1 MDDRSR
7 GRGRAPLLLPS
18 EPSDDLIRAL
28 MRRRDVSRRDFL
40 RFTGT
45 SVGLAAVGPILAAC
59 AGASQ
64 QSPGATATGGAV
76 SPGETAPT
84 APPASLAPPTAD
96 VTLEFWNPFTG
107 PDGEFMQGLVEQF
120 NDEHD
125 TLTVNVTRQAEY
137 YTKLRAAATSNQLPQ
152 VAIVHLDQIQQ
163 HAADGIITP
172 LDDLASALELTAED
186 FTEPVWN
193 GGVWQDQ
200 RYAVPLDI
208 HTTTFFWNKEHF
220 EAAGLDPE
228 TIPEGEE
235 GFLEAARAITEE
247 AGVPGYM
254 TSVNNFLVGIVWSS
268 LFYQAG
274 GEWTNGDYTEATFNS
289 DAGVR
294 AAQLLKTLVD
304 EGITPKGTASD
315 GEIAAFKAGDAGMV
329 MLGIWETTGMRDT
342 LGDTVGIGPVPQ
354 VFGPG
359 VWAGSHNLAVTK
371 GVEGDERQAAYYFIN
386 WISEHSAQWAAA
398 GQLPARAS
406 ARETPEFTAL
416 EDISRIGEQVDD
428 ARFFPPVVG
437 FAPIVF
443 DPGGAGEAVLLAMD
457 GQDPKAT
464 LDAAAQRA
472 SQILK
477 ENKQRYG

>member
-1 MDDRSR
+1 MAR
-7 GRGRAPLLLPS
+7 RAAPSNSPDEIRRVLYLPDWS
-18 EPSDDLIRAL
+18 
-28 MRRRDVSRRDFL
+28 RRRFL
-40 RFTGT
+40 RLTGAG
-45 SVGLAAVGPILAAC
+45 VGLAALSPVLAAC

-64 QSPGATATGGAV
+64 QSPAQTTAGQPTQGGASA
-76 SPGETAPT
+76 SPVGSAP
-84 APPASLAPPTAD
+84 ALEPPATE

-107 PDGEFMQGLVEQF
+107 PDGEFMQKLVEQF

-125 TLTVNVTRQAEY
+125 TLTVNVTRQADY
-137 YTKLRAAATSNQLPQ
+137 YTKLRAAATANQLPQ
-152 VAIVHLDQIQQ
+152 VAIVHLDQIAQ

-172 LDDLASALELTAED
+172 VDDLARALGLSADD
-186 FTEPVWN
+186 FTEAVWN
-193 GGVWQDQ
+193 GGVWQDK
-200 RYAVPLDI
+200 RYAIPLDI

-220 EAAGLDPE
+220 EKAGLDPE
-228 TIPEGEE
+228 QIPEGED
-235 GFLEAARAITEE
+235 GFMEAARAITDE

-254 TSVNNFLVGIVWSS
+254 TSVNNFLVGIVWAS

-274 GEWTNGDYTEATFNS
+274 GEWTNADYTEATFNG
-289 DAGVR
+289 DAGLKS
-294 AAQLLKTLVD
+294 AQFLKTLVD

-354 VFGPG
+354 VFGKG
-359 VWAGSHNLAVTK
+359 VWAGSHNLTVTK
-371 GVEGDERQAAYYFIN
+371 GVEGDPRQAAYYFIN
-386 WISEHSAQWAAA
+386 WISEHSADWAAA
-398 GQLPARAS
+398 GQLPARRS
-406 ARETPEFTAL
+406 VRESPEFAAL
-416 EDISRIGEQVDD
+416 KDESAIAQQAED

-437 FAPIVF
+437 FAPILF